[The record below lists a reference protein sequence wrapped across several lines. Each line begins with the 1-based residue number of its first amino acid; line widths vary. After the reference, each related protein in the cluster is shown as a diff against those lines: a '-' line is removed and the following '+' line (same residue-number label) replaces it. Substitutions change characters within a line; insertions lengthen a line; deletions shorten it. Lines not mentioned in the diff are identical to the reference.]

1 MTLCRQLGLIACSLA
16 VGLIPGCTPAVKTV
30 PISGVVK
37 FNSKPIEKG
46 LIEFYP
52 IEPTKGGMEGRPI
65 EQGAYTVPPTS
76 GLKDGGKY
84 LVRITASRKTGKKVA
99 NIMGGGG
106 GPDLDLYEQFL
117 PAKYHSDS
125 KLEISLADQNKRKF
139 DFDLT
144 GEEKKPVD
152 SKPTDGTKPETEH
165 VVTYR
170 TRSATEFILRCFE
183 QLPLQKPRSS
193 IPPQSNRKK

>member
-1 MTLCRQLGLIACSLA
+1 MTFWRQWCLIACSLT

-52 IEPTKGGMEGRPI
+52 IAPTKGPMEGRPI
-65 EQGAYTVPPTS
+65 EQGAYTVPVTS
-76 GLKDGGKY
+76 GLRDGGKY

-106 GPDLDLYEQFL
+106 DQLDLYEQYL
-117 PAKYHSDS
+117 PAKYHKDS

-144 GEEKKPVD
+144 GDEKKPAD
-152 SKPTDGTKPETEH
+152 SKPTDGSKPEGEQ

-170 TRSATEFILRCFE
+170 IRSTTEFILSCFE
-183 QLPLQKPRSS
+183 QMQLQPPQTS